1 MVYMWQHGS
10 ENRGYA
16 ARRAQG
22 GATVSWGGPA
32 WLEGVPVVQNRRGR
46 RPRAGSLRVDSLGRM
61 AVFLLPSLKLKQKK
75 KRGESYEDIV
85 HDFLMKRFSGYTA
98 SAGNI
103 FGYWR
108 DDTTGRE
115 SYGEHKEYKVSFRG
129 KNRVAILKEF
139 LSELAGELDEDS
151 IYLEYGEDAWLVYAR
166 KVPPAR
172 Q

>member
-1 MVYMWQHGS
+1 
-10 ENRGYA
+10 
-16 ARRAQG
+16 
-22 GATVSWGGPA
+22 
-32 WLEGVPVVQNRRGR
+32 
-46 RPRAGSLRVDSLGRM
+46 M

-75 KRGESYEDIV
+75 NRESYEDIV
-85 HDFLMKRFSGYTA
+85 HDFLIKRFSGYTA

-108 DDTTGRE
+108 DARTGRE

-129 KNRVAILKEF
+129 KNRVAMLKEF

-166 KVPPAR
+166 TSPSISRRAR
-172 Q
+172 PRASRGNG